1 MNSTEKV
8 ELFSNQIT
16 LYSNSFLCFGA
27 NEMRRQLRAMLA
39 QVSELFP
46 MVRNVPRYYL
56 FGLLLATITFFCKNC
71 LNILMQLSGIGH
83 PTAGTTNF
91 NGRHKR
97 CISQ

>member
-46 MVRNVPRYYL
+46 IVRNVPRYYL
-56 FGLLLATITFFCKNC
+56 LGLLLATITFFCKNF

-83 PTAGTTNF
+83 PAAGTTNF
-91 NGRHKR
+91 NGRHER